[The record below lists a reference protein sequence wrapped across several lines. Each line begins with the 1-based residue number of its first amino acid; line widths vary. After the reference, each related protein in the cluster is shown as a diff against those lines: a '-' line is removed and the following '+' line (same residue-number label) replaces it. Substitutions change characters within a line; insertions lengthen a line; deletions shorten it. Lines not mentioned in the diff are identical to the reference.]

1 MKLKFNT
8 FNLIIGIS
16 FILAFICLMVSYAT
30 YFMFY
35 PSMAFFEAGFVM
47 LSVRLIQAYAKSQRE
62 IEERQEVI
70 VMELAEGEDG
80 ETYVMQDKK
89 HDKKLKKKRRRQK
102 FDRLLPS
109 IFSIGAAVL
118 IAYMFISSILTH

>member
-1 MKLKFNT
+1 MKIKFNT

-35 PSMAFFEAGFVM
+35 PSMIFFEAGFVM
-47 LSVRLIQAYAKSQRE
+47 LSVRLIQAYAKSQKE

-70 VMELAEGEDG
+70 VMQLAEGEDG

-89 HDKKLKKKRRRQK
+89 KEKKL
-102 FDRLLPS
+102 
-109 IFSIGAAVL
+109 I
-118 IAYMFISSILTH
+118 

>member
-1 MKLKFNT
+1 MRIKFNT
-8 FNLIIGIS
+8 LNLIIGVC

-35 PSMAFFEAGFVM
+35 PSMIFFEAGFVM
-47 LSVRLIQAYAKSQRE
+47 LSVRLIQSYGKAQKE
-62 IEERQEVI
+62 IEERQEVL

-89 HDKKLKKKRRRQK
+89 RDKKMRRKRRNQK

-109 IFSIGAAVL
+109 IFSIAASIL
-118 IAYMFISSILTH
+118 ILYMFISSIIIH

>member
-1 MKLKFNT
+1 MKIKFNT

-35 PSMAFFEAGFVM
+35 PSMVFFEAGFVM
-47 LSVRLIQAYAKSQRE
+47 LSVRLIQAYAKSQKE

-70 VMELAEGEDG
+70 VMQLAEGEDG

-89 HDKKLKKKRRRQK
+89 KEKKLRRKRRSQR

-109 IFSIGAAVL
+109 IFSIGVAIL
-118 IAYMFISSILTH
+118 IAYMFISSIITH